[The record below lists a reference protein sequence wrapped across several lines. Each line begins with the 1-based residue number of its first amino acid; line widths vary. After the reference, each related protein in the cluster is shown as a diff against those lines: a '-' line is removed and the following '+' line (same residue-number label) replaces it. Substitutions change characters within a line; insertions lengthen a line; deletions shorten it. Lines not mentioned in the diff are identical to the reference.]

1 MRGCFENR
9 KGLEGGEKEEL
20 ERDMRIERDR
30 RGKICEVLERLEA
43 DDGERLSTTICRPF
57 YRSCNNR
64 SFLISQ
70 FQKLLCTQSV
80 MTHLFFN
87 TFHVL

>member
-20 ERDMRIERDR
+20 EMDMRIERDR

-43 DDGERLSTTICRPF
+43 DDGERFVNDNLQPF
-57 YRSCNNR
+57 
-64 SFLISQ
+64 L
-70 FQKLLCTQSV
+70 
-80 MTHLFFN
+80 
-87 TFHVL
+87 